1 MNLAV
6 DAVELR
12 AFFVKR
18 VSKFRSVGNGGT
30 FFDGTLFH
38 FLATFPPSLPPPLPG
53 PANCPRWCYR
63 RRFSTNPCIID
74 GVLPIE
80 SLCGSRNLT
89 ILSLRGKK
97 KLGSARVETNGSR
110 DGRMNLS

>member
-38 FLATFPPSLPPPLPG
+38 FLATFPPSLPPPS
-53 PANCPRWCYR
+53 PAPQ
-63 RRFSTNPCIID
+63 IVHDGAID
-74 GVLPIE
+74 DA
-80 SLCGSRNLT
+80 
-89 ILSLRGKK
+89 SLRIP
-97 KLGSARVETNGSR
+97 A
-110 DGRMNLS
+110 LSMVFSQ